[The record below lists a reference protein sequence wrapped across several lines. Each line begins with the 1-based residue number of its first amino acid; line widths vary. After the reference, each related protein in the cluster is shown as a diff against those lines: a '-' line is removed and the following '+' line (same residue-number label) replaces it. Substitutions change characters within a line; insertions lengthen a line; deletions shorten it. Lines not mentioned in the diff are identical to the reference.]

1 MSRPLP
7 VSLNGILKGT
17 SRSFYLTLR
26 VAPGPVRRQ
35 LGAAYLF
42 CRAAD
47 TIADTSL
54 IPPRRRVSLL
64 EVYRSQ
70 FEREEPDP
78 AASRAL
84 SAELTGL
91 SPVPGERNLLS
102 NLDGLFRVYL
112 AFEAGDRA
120 LIRRL
125 VATLTLGMAMDLESF
140 PLASAAAAGEGA
152 APAVDP
158 PPRALAA
165 DADLDRYCYHVAG
178 CVGEFWTDLASAHLP
193 ALAHWD
199 LEDQRKK
206 GVRFGKGLQMTNVLR
221 DIPRDL
227 RIGRCYVPRSRL
239 AAAGLEA
246 EDLRGGGRADRPLPG
261 GLGGII
267 DDLLDLTLDHYRA
280 GWEYTLSIPARAP
293 RLRLACAWPLLIGLE
308 TLALLRSRKGDLL
321 RGENLKIPRVRIWRM
336 LAGSTASALSSRT
349 LDRLYRRRER
359 AAMRTS

>member
-1 MSRPLP
+1 M
-7 VSLNGILKGT
+7 SLNGILKAT

-54 IPPRRRVSLL
+54 IPPRRRLALL
-64 EVYRSQ
+64 AVYRSQ

-78 AASRAL
+78 AACRAL
-84 SAELTGL
+84 AAELTGL
-91 SPVPGERNLLS
+91 SPVPEERDLLS
-102 NLDGLFRVYL
+102 SLDDLFRVYL
-112 AFEAGDRA
+112 AFEPGDRA

-125 VATLTLGMAMDLESF
+125 VTTLTLGMAMDLESF
-140 PLASAAAAGEGA
+140 PLASAAAGDGG
-152 APAVDP
+152 APAGDP
-158 PPRALAA
+158 PTPEALAG

-178 CVGEFWTDLASAHLP
+178 CVGEFWTALSAAHLP
-193 ALAHWD
+193 ALSRWD
-199 LEDQRKK
+199 LADLREK

-227 RIGRCYVPRSRL
+227 RIGRCYIPRSRL
-239 AAAGLEA
+239 AAAGLEVG
-246 EDLRGGGRADRPLPG
+246 DLRGGGQPDRPLPG

-280 GWEYTLSIPARAP
+280 GWDYTLAIPARAP

-308 TLALLRSRKGDLL
+308 TLALLRSQKAELL
-321 RGENLKIPRVRIWRM
+321 RGKSLKISKGRIWRI
-336 LAGSTASALSSRT
+336 LAGSTGSALSGRA

-359 AAMRTS
+359 RAMRMP